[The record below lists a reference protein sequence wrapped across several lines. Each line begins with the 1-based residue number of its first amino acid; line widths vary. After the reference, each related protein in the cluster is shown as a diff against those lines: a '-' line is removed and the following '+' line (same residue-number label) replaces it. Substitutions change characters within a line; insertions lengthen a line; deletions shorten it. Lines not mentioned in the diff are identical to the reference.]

1 MRLLFSLLKRKD
13 IWRRLMLERLTEPLH
28 LNVASVLVALIGT
41 TRAKILFDT
50 LVRQQHAYG
59 ILTAAD
65 EARKR
70 QLSAVTVAELGVGS
84 GTGLL
89 NLCELAARISRV
101 TGVRVHV
108 VGFDTGR
115 GMPPPRDFRDHP
127 ELYQARWFPMDAAQ
141 LAARLPDFAQLVLG
155 DAADTVA
162 RFAASLDPAA
172 PLGFATLDVDYYS
185 SATGALQLLLGDAD
199 RYLPVVP
206 LYVDDVALWSH
217 NPACGELLA
226 IREFNRRHAHRTIAL
241 DTFLPHRRIFKHAE
255 WLSHM
260 YNLHVLDHPERNAL
274 DRGTKPH
281 HVDNSYLGAS

>member
-13 IWRRLMLERLTEPLH
+13 IWRRLMLERLPEPLH
-28 LNVASVLVALIGT
+28 LNVASVIVAMVGT

-70 QLSAVTVAELGVGS
+70 NLSAVTVVELGVGS

-89 NLCELAARISRV
+89 NLCEIAARIARL
-101 TGVRVHV
+101 TQIRIRV

-127 ELYQARWFPMDAAQ
+127 ELYQEGWFPMDTAQ
-141 LAARLPDFAQLVLG
+141 LSARLPEFAQLILG
-155 DAADTVA
+155 DAADTVT
-162 RFAASLDPAA
+162 RFAESLDPAA

-185 SATGALQLLLGDAD
+185 SATDALRLFLGDAAC
-199 RYLPVVP
+199 YLPIVP
-206 LYVDDVALWSH
+206 LYVDDIALWSH

-226 IREFNRRHAHRTIAL
+226 IREFNDQHPNRIIAF
-241 DTFLPHRRIFKHAE
+241 DTFLPHRRVFKHAE

-260 YNLHVLDHPERNAL
+260 YNLHVLDHPDRNAL
-274 DRGTKPH
+274 DRQTETCR
-281 HVDNSYLGAS
+281 VDNPYIES